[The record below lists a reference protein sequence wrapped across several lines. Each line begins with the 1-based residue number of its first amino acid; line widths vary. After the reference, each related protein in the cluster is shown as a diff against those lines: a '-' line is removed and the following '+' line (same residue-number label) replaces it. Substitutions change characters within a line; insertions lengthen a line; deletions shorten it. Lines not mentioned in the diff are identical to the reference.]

1 MLYIIYLRA
10 YKKQANN
17 TALSTSL
24 MWSPPVVEGVRLAA
38 NLACINFGDVDVT
51 DDGVVV
57 PFNASVQST
66 NAP

>member
-1 MLYIIYLRA
+1 
-10 YKKQANN
+10 
-17 TALSTSL
+17 

-51 DDGVVV
+51 DDGVIV